1 MKNENKMKNEKKI
14 KFNLAL
20 FLIIVLALILRLVGI
35 KHGFPFIYHPDEPT
49 IIRSALGVRFKLN
62 PGHFDWPHLYIYL
75 NFVLYKVFAAFR
87 DLAVSAGLKGTI
99 SSSFP
104 LVWNDNLIFY
114 YLTRCFSA
122 IFGALTV
129 IPLYLTGKELFGKKA
144 GIFSA
149 LTMAILP
156 YHVWHSHYSLG
167 DVPMVFMLAWGLY
180 FSSKIMKSSDI
191 KNYLLAG
198 LFVGLSAS
206 MKYNGGLSAL
216 MVPVAHFIRVFMP
229 KKDSEVFVKSEILD
243 KRGFL
248 SLVFSGASALFGF
261 LIGTPYALFDFKTFS
276 RTDGPKG
283 AFWQFTNV
291 GSVKF
296 MEHVGKFFT
305 ESFGRILTNTGYVVM
320 PVYFIILGY
329 LINRIV
335 KKKTEERDFYLLFL
349 YIVSL
354 FLIWYESGFKNNRS
368 HYYFIFYPFLALIF
382 GFFVNC
388 LRYKFSLGWPKENLS
403 KLFSKV
409 AVPICF
415 APLLIASISSSRA
428 FIQQDTRNMLY
439 DWLKKNYV
447 SRDVI
452 FYTDRDLKQI
462 FDFVNA
468 RSVKGLS
475 RYDKSGDSIII
486 LSSQSTV
493 EFKGVDSEFVKE
505 EVIFDS
511 KGRRGPD
518 IKVYLYDDPNDTVKK
533 GNSGGCGCGGR

>member
-1 MKNENKMKNEKKI
+1 MKTEKTI
-14 KFNLAL
+14 KFNLPL
-20 FLIIVLALILRLVGI
+20 FLIVVLALALRLVGI
-35 KHGFPFIYHPDEPT
+35 QHGFPFIYHPDEPT
-49 IIRSALGVRFKLN
+49 IIRSALGVRFDLN

-75 NFVLYKVFAAFR
+75 NFILYKVFAAFR
-87 DLAVSAGLKGTI
+87 DIAVSAGLKEAI
-99 SSSFP
+99 SSSLP
-104 LVWNDNLIFY
+104 LVWDDNLIFY

-122 IFGALTV
+122 ILGALTV

-167 DVPMVFMLAWGLY
+167 DVPMVFMLTWGLY
-180 FSSKIMKSSDI
+180 FSSKIIKSSDI

-229 KKDSEVFVKSEILD
+229 KKDSEVFAKSEILD
-243 KRGFL
+243 KKGVL
-248 SLVFSGASALFGF
+248 NLVFSGVSALFGF
-261 LIGTPYALFDFKTFS
+261 LVGTPYALFDFKTFS

-296 MEHVGKFFT
+296 IEHVGKFFT
-305 ESFGRILTNTGYVVM
+305 ESFGRILTNTGCVVM
-320 PVYFIILGY
+320 PVYFVVLGY
-329 LINRIV
+329 LIYRIV
-335 KKKTEERDFYLLFL
+335 KRRIEERDFYLLFL

-382 GFFVNC
+382 GFFVSC
-388 LRYKFSLGWPKENLS
+388 LKHKFSLGWPKENLS
-403 KLFSKV
+403 KLFSKIV
-409 AVPICF
+409 VPVLF
-415 APLLIASISSSRA
+415 APLLISSISSSRA
-428 FIQQDTRNMLY
+428 FVQQDTRNMLY

-447 SRDVI
+447 SRDMI

-462 FDFVNA
+462 FDFINA

-486 LSSQSTV
+486 LSSQSND
-493 EFKGVDSEFVKE
+493 EFKGVGSEFVKE
-505 EVIFDS
+505 EIRFDS
-511 KGRRGPD
+511 KGKRGPD
-518 IKVYLYDDPNDTVKK
+518 IKVYFYDGPDNTVEKES
-533 GNSGGCGCGGR
+533 SGGCGCGR

>member
-1 MKNENKMKNEKKI
+1 MKNEKKI
-14 KFNLAL
+14 KFNLLL

-35 KHGFPFIYHPDEPT
+35 QHGFPFIYHPDEPT
-49 IIRSALGVRFKLN
+49 IIRSALGVRFNLN

-75 NFVLYKVFAAFR
+75 NFILYKVFAAVR
-87 DLAVSAGLKGTI
+87 DLAVSAGLKETI
-99 SSSFP
+99 SSSLP

-114 YLTRCFSA
+114 YLTRCLSA

-144 GIFSA
+144 GILSA

-180 FSSKIMKSSDI
+180 FSSKIIKSSDT

-216 MVPVAHFIRVFMP
+216 MVPVAHFIRVLIS

-243 KRGFL
+243 KKGFL
-248 SLVFSGASALFGF
+248 SLVFSGAFALFGF

-276 RTDGPKG
+276 RTDGPQG

-291 GSVKF
+291 GSVRF

-320 PVYFIILGY
+320 PVYFIVLGY
-329 LINRIV
+329 LIYKIV
-335 KKKTEERDFYLLFL
+335 KKKTEERDFHLLFL

-388 LRYKFSLGWPKENLS
+388 LRYKFSLGWPKENFS
-403 KLFSKV
+403 KLFSKIV
-409 AVPICF
+409 VPILF
-415 APLLIASISSSRA
+415 APLLISSISSSRA
-428 FIQQDTRNMLY
+428 FVQKDTRNMLY

-447 SRDVI
+447 SRDII

-493 EFKGVDSEFVKE
+493 EFKGVDSEFVKKE
-505 EVIFDS
+505 IRFDS
-511 KGRRGPD
+511 KGKRGPD
-518 IKVYLYDDPNDTVKK
+518 IEVYFYDGPDDVVKK
-533 GNSGGCGCGGR
+533 ENSGGGCGCGR